1 MKIIQAI
8 FIFFGIIFILLSAVF
23 FLASFSPFSI
33 ELLVEAIILLFI
45 SLIFFFLY
53 YRNVKSEENRPIELH
68 QKVEINTSKDLA
80 GEGKLHDLKCKH
92 CGATLSAKDIT
103 ITNAG
108 VIVKCPYCGAVY
120 RLEEEPKW

>member
-1 MKIIQAI
+1 MKVIQAV
-8 FIFFGIIFILLSAVF
+8 FVFFGIIFILLSAVF
-23 FLASFSPFSI
+23 FLASFSPFSMEI
-33 ELLVEAIILLFI
+33 LVEAIVLLII

-53 YRNVKSEENRPIELH
+53 YRSVKSEEIRPIELH
-68 QKVEINTSKDLA
+68 QKVEINTSEDLA

-92 CGATLSAKDIT
+92 CGATLSAKDIE